1 MLFMEVCYSHLA
13 KYTKYFTVRKRYASV
28 TNDACNLCTSH
39 EADEINAYVRKV
51 TDPGSPDPEPSLYS

>member
-28 TNDACNLCTSH
+28 TNDTCNMCKSH
-39 EADEINAYVRKV
+39 EADDVRKV
-51 TDPGSPDPEPSLYS
+51 TDSGSPDPELSLYS